1 MRFERLTVK
10 ISLPKAQWNHLWLIQ
25 KEEYLRSDWTVE
37 NMDISQFNINNA
49 AVYKTAWLVVPHSQP
64 FKPNF
69 LKELF

>member
-1 MRFERLTVK
+1 ML
-10 ISLPKAQWNHLWLIQ
+10 
-25 KEEYLRSDWTVE
+25 YDWTVE
-37 NMDISQFNINNA
+37 NMDISEFNINNA